1 MNDEFIELTQFNTL
15 PICLRKS
22 AIDGYYRRDGLG
34 ITRVL
39 VAGNSI
45 DVKETYDEITALMT
59 DTIYSKKTRFEEI
72 KKHEREI

>member
-1 MNDEFIELTQFNTL
+1 MNEEFIELTQYNTL
-15 PICLRKS
+15 PLCLRKS

-45 DVKETYDEITALMT
+45 DVKETYEEITEKLN
-59 DTIYSKKTRFEEI
+59 DTIYSVKTEY
-72 KKHEREI
+72 REI